1 MKDIFLV
8 DADDTVLNFHG
19 AAEHAI
25 EAAFIQNGEPWKAEY
40 MAEYRKLNA
49 GLWEAL
55 ERKEITREWLM
66 EQRFP
71 IFLKHLGIGL
81 DGAAFNRVYIEHL
94 STHPL
99 YLDGAQDFLNELGKR
114 GRVFIVTNGTESIQK
129 RRFDISDLWSYA
141 EDVFISQTTGYDKPA
156 KGYTD
161 YVAAHIKDFD
171 YGRAVWIGDSL
182 SADIKAANE
191 AGITSIWFNPH
202 GKKGTDVATP
212 DYTAKSFDEILEI
225 LRRIYEGNDKKIP

>member
-8 DADDTVLNFHG
+8 DADDTVLDFHG
-19 AAEHAI
+19 ASERAI
-25 EAAFIQNGEPWKAEY
+25 EAAFLRNGVAWKAEY
-40 MAEYRKLNA
+40 MTVYRTLNDE
-49 GLWEAL
+49 LWKAL

-71 IFLKHLGIGL
+71 IFLRHLGL
-81 DGAAFNRVYIEHL
+81 DADGAAFNRVYIEHL

-99 YLDGAQDFLNELGKR
+99 YLEGAQEFLTKLGAL

-129 RRFDISDLWSYA
+129 SRFDISDLWSYA

-161 YVAAHIKDFD
+161 YVAAHIKGFD
-171 YGRAVWIGDSL
+171 VGKAVWIGDSL

-191 AGITSIWFNPH
+191 ASITSIWFNPH
-202 GKKGTDVATP
+202 GKKISSVAKP
-212 DYTAKSFDEILEI
+212 DYIAANFEEVLTILQTINAEN
-225 LRRIYEGNDKKIP
+225 GKKIP

>member
-8 DADDTVLNFHG
+8 DADDTILDFHG
-19 AAEHAI
+19 AAERAI
-25 EAAFIQNGEPWKAEY
+25 EAAFTENGVEWKTEY
-40 MAEYRKLNA
+40 MSTYRKLNA
-49 GLWEAL
+49 ELWEAL

-66 EQRFP
+66 SQRFP
-71 IFLKHLGIGL
+71 IFLKHLGIRL
-81 DGAAFNRVYIEHL
+81 DGEAFNRVYIEHL

-99 YLDGAQDFLNELGKR
+99 YLEGAQDFLKTLGKT
-114 GRVFIVTNGTESIQK
+114 GRVFIVTNGTESIQR

-141 EDVFISQTTGYDKPA
+141 EDVFISEITGYDKPA

-171 YGRAVWIGDSL
+171 YARAVWIGDSL

-191 AGITSIWFNPH
+191 ANITSVWFNPH
-202 GKKGTDVATP
+202 GKPVSEIAKP
-212 DYTAKSFDEILEI
+212 DYTVKNFMEIIEILK
-225 LRRIYEGNDKKIP
+225 RINV

>member
-8 DADDTVLNFHG
+8 DADDTILDFHG
-19 AAEHAI
+19 AAERAI
-25 EAAFIQNGEPWKAEY
+25 EAAFTENGVVWKAEY
-40 MAEYRKLNA
+40 MTKYREMNA
-49 GLWEAL
+49 KLWEAL

-66 EQRFP
+66 SQRFP
-71 IFLKHLGIGL
+71 LFLKALGIDLNGE
-81 DGAAFNRVYIEHL
+81 DFNRVYIEHL

-99 YLDGAQDFLNELGKR
+99 YLDGAQAFLQELAKI

-129 RRFDISDLWSYA
+129 RRFDISKLWSYA
-141 EDVFISQTTGYDKPA
+141 EDVFISETTGYDKPA

-161 YVAAHIKDFD
+161 YVAAHVRDFD
-171 YGRAVWIGDSL
+171 YARAVWIGDSL

-202 GKKGTDVATP
+202 SKSATEIATP
-212 DYTAKSFDEILEI
+212 DYTVKDFAEILVV
-225 LRRIYEGNDKKIP
+225 LRRING